1 MTTPKAF
8 NPFGPDAQ
16 VQSIEQLTVENDPLR
31 VSLYGRLDITHD
43 RVGLQNAHALA
54 ALLDAVVARLE
65 AEPGLPDHAQVA
77 PRTHKM
83 TNPFA

>member
-16 VQSIEQLTVENDPLR
+16 VQSIEQLMVENDPLR

-43 RVGLQNAHALA
+43 RAGLENARVLA

-65 AEPGLPDHAQVA
+65 AEPDLPDHAQVA

>member
-16 VQSIEQLTVENDPLR
+16 VQSIEQLMVENDPLR

-43 RVGLQNAHALA
+43 RAGLENARVLA
-54 ALLDAVVARLE
+54 ALLNAVVARLE
-65 AEPGLPDHAQVA
+65 AEPDLPDHAPA
-77 PRTHKM
+77 GPKTHKM